1 MQSDRLMEQR
11 AKGTERAGELPGNP
25 VESRKPA
32 GGTSAPRTTRHLAES
47 DEELYRQM
55 RKGNQ
60 KAFAALYERR
70 EPALYRYALHM
81 TGSRT
86 AAEEVAQEAFVRL
99 LGPHLLFDD
108 RRGSL
113 EAYMYGVARNL
124 VRVLRRKG
132 GVEEVVEQSTE
143 HDILGDLIKDQATAA
158 LYRALEDLPEHYRDA
173 VVLCDLEERSYED
186 ASRLME
192 CPVGTVRSRL
202 HRARALLASR
212 LRPEPAAAEARAR

>member
-1 MQSDRLMEQR
+1 MQDDRLMEKR
-11 AKGTERAGELPGNP
+11 ARNTNRAGDLPGNQE
-25 VESRKPA
+25 ESRKPA
-32 GGTSAPRTTRHLAES
+32 GGASVSRTSRFAES

-60 KAFAALYERR
+60 RAFAALYERR
-70 EPALYRYALHM
+70 EPALYRYAFHM

-86 AAEEVAQEAFVRL
+86 AAEEVAQEVFVRL
-99 LGPHLLFDD
+99 LGPHLHFDD

-132 GVEEVVEQSTE
+132 SVEEAVEQIVE
-143 HDILGDLIKDQATAA
+143 HDILGDLIKEQATTA
-158 LYRALEDLPEHYRDA
+158 LYRALDDLPEHYRDA

-202 HRARALLASR
+202 HRARALLGSR
-212 LRPEPAAAEARAR
+212 LKPEPAAVEARAR